1 MLKVRKKLL
10 LSAILFLL
18 CSSAPVNASLVS
30 GNVGLI
36 RHFVV
41 YTNYNS
47 GDFLIQVA
55 SPLENCEGGFYAS
68 SSDPGS
74 KNVFAMLQ
82 MAYLTK
88 TKLQIWA
95 ESDQLFSGSSNRY
108 CHIYAVDYVTE

>member
-1 MLKVRKKLL
+1 MIIEKNK
-10 LSAILFLL
+10 ILFAYFLL
-18 CSSAPVNASLVS
+18 CSSFGVHASIVS

-36 RHFVV
+36 KHFVV

-47 GDFLIQVA
+47 GDYLIQVA

-68 SSDPGS
+68 AADPGA

-108 CHIYAVDYVTE
+108 CHIYVVDYVTE